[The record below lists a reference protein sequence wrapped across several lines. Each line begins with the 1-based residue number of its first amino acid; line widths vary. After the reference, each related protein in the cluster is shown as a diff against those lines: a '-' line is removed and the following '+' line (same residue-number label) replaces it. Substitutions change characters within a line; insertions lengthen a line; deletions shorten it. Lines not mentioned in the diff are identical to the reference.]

1 MRYEQWSANFCQHL
15 LFDRADD
22 KIKLYLFLSTTSDGR
37 RDYRN
42 GRTVKAASRD

>member
-1 MRYEQWSANFCQHL
+1 MRYEQQSANFCQHL

-22 KIKLYLFLSTTSDGR
+22 KINLYLFTTSDGR

-42 GRTVKAASRD
+42 GRTVKVASRDR